1 MVLTKLRSDQA
12 QNTGVKTEIEKPFSI
27 SFALGLVLIVTN
39 LLVVVVVDDKIDDMS
54 LDLQR
59 EEVAE
64 EKEGKMKHEEILTK
78 AGRH

>member
-1 MVLTKLRSDQA
+1 M
-12 QNTGVKTEIEKPFSI
+12 
-27 SFALGLVLIVTN
+27 GLVLIVTN

-59 EEVAE
+59 ETVAE
-64 EKEGKMKHEEILTK
+64 EKEDKRKHGRILTKAGSRKINDQILTK